1 MSTEATTPTRSTGT
15 DTDTI
20 LRVRDLHV
28 RFPTPRGEVHAV
40 RGVDL
45 ELRRGEVLGIVGES
59 GSGKS
64 VTSLAVLGLLPD
76 TTRVDGSIELDGEQL
91 VGRSDKQMSRLRGA
105 KVAMVFQDPLSAFT
119 PVYTIGE
126 QIAETVRIHRGGTK
140 QQARARAIELLQLVG
155 IPQADTRVD
164 AFPHEFSGGMR
175 QRAMIAMAMA
185 NDPEVILA
193 DEPTTALDVT
203 IQAQIIDVLR
213 TAQRETGAALVFV
226 SHDLGVIAGI
236 ADRIA
241 VMYAGRIVETASAV
255 DLFARPRMPYTI
267 GLIGALPRLDEST
280 GGPLVPIPGSPP
292 SLIGLPDACPF
303 ADRCP
308 LVADVCRGTEPALR
322 VLDVA
327 TGRPAETT
335 STGTNA
341 ATGTSPTTSTNATT
355 GTNAATGTGTG
366 TNPSNSAGTAT
377 PHAAACHRT
386 DEVAAA
392 HADAGAIFHL
402 PEIDAVPTAHVP
414 RADRTPVVQVEG
426 LTKTFPL
433 VKGAVFRRK
442 VGEVFAVDGV
452 DLDIRQGETL
462 GLVGESGSGKSTTLH
477 QLMDLEAP
485 EHGSVELFGAPVDTS
500 KSGARALRKR
510 ISMVF
515 QDPAASLDPRMSI
528 HDVVAEPLRAVG
540 ASADRIQDRVPELL
554 ELVGLRPSEADRYP
568 HEFSGGQR
576 QRISIARALAT
587 EPELVVLDEPVSA
600 LDVSIQAGVLN
611 LLADLKA
618 RLGLSYLFVS
628 HDLSV
633 IRHVADRVSVM
644 YLGRTVEEG
653 AVDEVFERPMHPYT
667 AALMSAVPVPDPV
680 LERSRTTILLPGD
693 PPSPTE
699 RQTGCRFRSRCP
711 LYAMLPDADK
721 RRCQQEVP
729 EKAAHRGGSVDHRA
743 ACHYPERV
751 ATLVA

>member
-1 MSTEATTPTRSTGT
+1 MSTITNGSAATPTTSTEP
-15 DTDTI
+15 I

-28 RFPTPRGEVHAV
+28 RFPTPRGTVHAV

-64 VTSLAVLGLLPD
+64 VTSMAVLGLLPD
-76 TTRVDGSIELDGEQL
+76 TTKVSGSVELDGEEL
-91 VGRSDKQMSRLRGA
+91 LGRSDKQMSRLRGDR
-105 KVAMVFQDPLSAFT
+105 VAMVFQDPLSAFT
-119 PVYTIGE
+119 PVYTIGD
-126 QIAETVRIHRGGTK
+126 QIAETVRLHRGASK
-140 QQARARAIELLQLVG
+140 AEARARAIELLELVG
-155 IPQADTRVD
+155 IPEPARRVD

-185 NDPEVILA
+185 NDPDVILA

-203 IQAQIIDVLR
+203 IQAQIIEVLR

-241 VMYAGRIVETASAV
+241 VMYAGRIVETATAEE
-255 DLFARPRMPYTI
+255 LFARPRMPYTI
-267 GLIGALPRLDEST
+267 GLIGALPRLDATDRS
-280 GGPLVPIPGSPP
+280 PLVPIPGSPP
-292 SLIGLPDACPF
+292 SLIDLPDACPF
-303 ADRCP
+303 AARCP
-308 LVADVCRGTEPALR
+308 LVSEVCRSTEP
-322 VLDVA
+322 VLVPPVGIGVA
-327 TGRPAETT
+327 AVDAAAGIDTAAAAPA
-335 STGTNA
+335 GI
-341 ATGTSPTTSTNATT
+341 
-355 GTNAATGTGTG
+355 
-366 TNPSNSAGTAT
+366 GTAGVSGSRLHPAGHT
-377 PHAAACHRT
+377 TACHRT
-386 DEVAAA
+386 AEVAAA
-392 HADAGAIFHL
+392 HADAGRIFSL
-402 PEIDAVPTAHVP
+402 PVIPDHAAAVAASRT
-414 RADRTPVVQVEG
+414 DREPVVHVEG

-452 DLDIRQGETL
+452 DLDIRRGETL

-477 QLMDLEAP
+477 QLMDLERP
-485 EHGSVELFGAPVDTS
+485 EAGTVELFGESLADATAR
-500 KSGARALRKR
+500 GAAGTRALRQR

-515 QDPAASLDPRMSI
+515 QDPSASLDPRMSVY
-528 HDVVAEPLRAVG
+528 DVVAEPLRAIG
-540 ASADRIQDRVPELL
+540 APASRIDERVPELL
-554 ELVGLRPSEADRYP
+554 GLVGLQAAEADRYP

-576 QRISIARALAT
+576 QRISIARALAV
-587 EPELVVLDEPVSA
+587 EPDLVVLDEPVSA

-611 LLADLKA
+611 LLAELKA

-680 LERSRTTILLPGD
+680 VERSRTTILLPGD

-699 RQTGCRFRSRCP
+699 RPTGCRFRSRCP
-711 LYAMLPDADK
+711 LYAILPEAER
-721 RRCQQEVP
+721 RRCEADEP
-729 EKAAHRGGSVDHRA
+729 EKARRRGEDVDHRA
-743 ACHYPERV
+743 ACHYPEKV
-751 ATLVA
+751 ASIAA

>member
-1 MSTEATTPTRSTGT
+1 MSTITNGSAATPTTSTEP
-15 DTDTI
+15 I

-28 RFPTPRGEVHAV
+28 RFPTPRGTVHAV

-64 VTSLAVLGLLPD
+64 VTSMAVLGLLPD
-76 TTRVDGSIELDGEQL
+76 TTKVTGSVELDGEEL
-91 VGRSDKQMSRLRGA
+91 LGRSDKQMSRLRGD

-119 PVYTIGE
+119 PVYTIGD
-126 QIAETVRIHRGGTK
+126 QIAETVRLHRGASK
-140 QQARARAIELLQLVG
+140 AEARDRAIELLELVG
-155 IPQADTRVD
+155 IPEAARRVD

-185 NDPEVILA
+185 NDPDVILA

-203 IQAQIIDVLR
+203 IQAQIIEVLR

-241 VMYAGRIVETASAV
+241 VMYAGRIVETATAEE
-255 DLFARPRMPYTI
+255 LFARPRMPYTI
-267 GLIGALPRLDEST
+267 GLIGALPRLDATDRS
-280 GGPLVPIPGSPP
+280 PLVPIPGSPP
-292 SLIGLPDACPF
+292 SLIGLSDACPF
-303 ADRCP
+303 AARCP
-308 LVADVCRGTEPALR
+308 LVTEVCRSTEPALAPP
-322 VLDVA
+322 VGIGVAAVDAAAGIDVDTA
-327 TGRPAETT
+327 
-335 STGTNA
+335 STA
-341 ATGTSPTTSTNATT
+341 LP
-355 GTNAATGTGTG
+355 
-366 TNPSNSAGTAT
+366 
-377 PHAAACHRT
+377 PHAAGHTAACHRT
-386 DEVAAA
+386 AEVAAA
-392 HADAGAIFHL
+392 HADAGRIFSL
-402 PEIDAVPTAHVP
+402 PVIPEHPAAVQASRT
-414 RADRTPVVQVEG
+414 DREPVVLVEG

-452 DLDIRQGETL
+452 DLDIRRGETL

-477 QLMDLEAP
+477 QLMDLERP
-485 EHGSVELFGAPVDTS
+485 ESGTVELFGESLAEATAR
-500 KSGARALRKR
+500 GAAGTRALRQR

-515 QDPAASLDPRMSI
+515 QDPSASLDPRMSVY
-528 HDVVAEPLRAVG
+528 DVVAEPLRAIG
-540 ASADRIQDRVPELL
+540 APASRIDERVPELL
-554 ELVGLRPSEADRYP
+554 GLVGLQAAEADRYP

-576 QRISIARALAT
+576 QRISIARALAV
-587 EPELVVLDEPVSA
+587 EPDLVVLDEPVSA

-611 LLADLKA
+611 LLAELKA

-680 LERSRTTILLPGD
+680 VERSRTTILLPGD

-699 RQTGCRFRSRCP
+699 RLTGCRFRSRCP
-711 LYAMLPDADK
+711 LYAILPEAER
-721 RRCQQEVP
+721 RRCETEAP
-729 EKAAHRGGSVDHRA
+729 EKAPRRGEDVDHRG
-743 ACHYPERV
+743 ACHYPEKV
-751 ATLVA
+751 ATIAA

>member
-1 MSTEATTPTRSTGT
+1 MSTITNGSTTATTSTEP
-15 DTDTI
+15 I

-28 RFPTPRGEVHAV
+28 RFPTPRGTVHAV

-45 ELRRGEVLGIVGES
+45 DLRRGEVLGIVGES

-64 VTSLAVLGLLPD
+64 VTSMAVLGLLPD
-76 TTRVDGSIELDGEQL
+76 TTSISGSVELDGEEL
-91 VGRSDKQMSRLRGA
+91 LGRSDKQMSRLRGD

-119 PVYTIGE
+119 PVYTIGD
-126 QIAETVRIHRGGTK
+126 QIAETVRLHRGASK
-140 QQARARAIELLQLVG
+140 AEARARAIELLELVG
-155 IPQADTRVD
+155 IPEPGRRVD

-185 NDPEVILA
+185 NDPDVILA

-203 IQAQIIDVLR
+203 IQAQIIEVLR

-241 VMYAGRIVETASAV
+241 VMYAGRIVETASAEE
-255 DLFARPRMPYTI
+255 LFARPRMPYTI
-267 GLIGALPRLDEST
+267 GLIGALPRLDATDRS
-280 GGPLVPIPGSPP
+280 PLVPIPGSPP
-292 SLIGLPDACPF
+292 SLIDLPDACPF
-303 ADRCP
+303 AARCP
-308 LVADVCRGTEPALR
+308 LVSEVCRSTEPVLAPPVIVDGAPAGADVTA
-322 VLDVA
+322 A
-327 TGRPAETT
+327 TSASRPAEP
-335 STGTNA
+335 GTPLDH
-341 ATGTSPTTSTNATT
+341 T
-355 GTNAATGTGTG
+355 
-366 TNPSNSAGTAT
+366 
-377 PHAAACHRT
+377 AACHRT
-386 DEVAAA
+386 AEVAAA
-392 HADAGAIFHL
+392 HADAGRIFSL
-402 PEIDAVPTAHVP
+402 PVIPDHGAVSPTA
-414 RADRTPVVQVEG
+414 RADREPVVHVDG

-442 VGEVFAVDGV
+442 VGEVYAVDGV
-452 DLDIRQGETL
+452 DLDIRRGETL

-477 QLMDLEAP
+477 QLMDLERP
-485 EHGSVELFGAPVDTS
+485 EAGAVELFGESLADATAR
-500 KSGARALRKR
+500 GAAGTRALRQR

-515 QDPAASLDPRMSI
+515 QDPSASLDPRMSVY
-528 HDVVAEPLRAVG
+528 DVVAEPLRAIG
-540 ASADRIQDRVPELL
+540 APASRIADRVPELL
-554 ELVGLRPSEADRYP
+554 ELVGLQAAEADRYP

-576 QRISIARALAT
+576 QRISIARALAV
-587 EPELVVLDEPVSA
+587 EPDLVVLDEPVSA

-611 LLADLKA
+611 LLAELKA

-667 AALMSAVPVPDPV
+667 AALMSAVPVPDPAV
-680 LERSRTTILLPGD
+680 ERARKTILLPGD

-699 RQTGCRFRSRCP
+699 RPTGCRFRSRCP
-711 LYAMLPDADK
+711 LYSLLPEDER
-721 RRCQQEVP
+721 RRCEQDEP
-729 EKAAHRGGSVDHRA
+729 EKAPRRGEDVDHRA
-743 ACHYPERV
+743 ACHYPEKV
-751 ATLVA
+751 PSIAA

>member
-1 MSTEATTPTRSTGT
+1 MSTITNGSATGSTT
-15 DTDTI
+15 TAEPI

-28 RFPTPRGEVHAV
+28 RFPTPRGTVHAV
-40 RGVDL
+40 RGLDL

-76 TTRVDGSIELDGEQL
+76 TTKVTGSVELDGEEL
-91 VGRSDKQMSRLRGA
+91 IGRSDKQMSRLRGD

-119 PVYTIGE
+119 PVYTIGD
-126 QIAETVRIHRGGTK
+126 QIAETVRLHRGASK
-140 QQARARAIELLQLVG
+140 AEARARAIELLGLVG
-155 IPQADTRVD
+155 IPEPARRVD

-185 NDPEVILA
+185 NDPDVILA

-203 IQAQIIDVLR
+203 IQAQIIEVLR

-241 VMYAGRIVETASAV
+241 VMYAGRIVETATAEE
-255 DLFARPRMPYTI
+255 LFARPRMPYTI
-267 GLIGALPRLDEST
+267 GLIGALPRLDATDRS
-280 GGPLVPIPGSPP
+280 PLVPIPGSPP
-292 SLIGLPDACPF
+292 SLIGLADACPF
-303 ADRCP
+303 AARCP
-308 LVADVCRGTEPALR
+308 LVSEVCRSTEP
-322 VLDVA
+322 VLEP
-327 TGRPAETT
+327 PA
-335 STGTNA
+335 GIDDPA
-341 ATGTSPTTSTNATT
+341 H
-355 GTNAATGTGTG
+355 
-366 TNPSNSAGTAT
+366 PSHAGGHSAGHT
-377 PHAAACHRT
+377 AACHRT
-386 DEVAAA
+386 AEVAAA
-392 HADAGAIFHL
+392 HADAGRIFTL
-402 PEIDAVPTAHVP
+402 PVIPEHAASTDAART
-414 RADRTPVVQVEG
+414 DREPVVHVEG

-442 VGEVFAVDGV
+442 VGDVYAVDGV
-452 DLDIRQGETL
+452 DLDIRRGETL

-477 QLMDLEAP
+477 QLMDLERP
-485 EHGSVELFGAPVDTS
+485 EAGTVELFGESLADATAR
-500 KSGARALRKR
+500 GAAGTRALRQR

-515 QDPAASLDPRMSI
+515 QDPSASLDPRMSVY
-528 HDVVAEPLRAVG
+528 DVVAEPLRAIG
-540 ASADRIQDRVPELL
+540 APASRIEERVPELL
-554 ELVGLRPSEADRYP
+554 GLVGLQAAEADRYP

-576 QRISIARALAT
+576 QRISIARALAV
-587 EPELVVLDEPVSA
+587 EPDLVVLDEPVSA

-611 LLADLKA
+611 LLAELKA

-680 LERSRTTILLPGD
+680 VERSRTTILLPGD

-699 RQTGCRFRSRCP
+699 RPTGCRFRSRCP
-711 LYAMLPDADK
+711 LYAVLPEAER
-721 RRCQQEVP
+721 RRCEEDTP
-729 EKAAHRGGSVDHRA
+729 EKAPRRGEDVDHRA
-743 ACHYPERV
+743 ACHYPEKV
-751 ATLVA
+751 ASIAA

>member
-1 MSTEATTPTRSTGT
+1 MSTITNGSAATPTTT
-15 DTDTI
+15 TEPI

-28 RFPTPRGEVHAV
+28 RFPTPRGSVHAV

-64 VTSLAVLGLLPD
+64 VTSMAVLGLLPD
-76 TTRVDGSIELDGEQL
+76 TTAVSGSVELDGEEL
-91 VGRSDKQMSRLRGA
+91 LGRSDKQMSRLRGD

-119 PVYTIGE
+119 PVYTIGD
-126 QIAETVRIHRGGTK
+126 QIAETVRLHRGASK
-140 QQARARAIELLQLVG
+140 AEARARAIELLELVG
-155 IPQADTRVD
+155 IPEPGRRVD

-185 NDPEVILA
+185 NDPDVILA

-203 IQAQIIDVLR
+203 IQAQIIEVLR

-241 VMYAGRIVETASAV
+241 VMYAGRIVETATAEE
-255 DLFARPRMPYTI
+255 LFARPRMPYTI
-267 GLIGALPRLDEST
+267 GLIGALPRLDASDRS
-280 GGPLVPIPGSPP
+280 PLVPIPGAPP

-303 ADRCP
+303 AARCP
-308 LVADVCRGTEPALR
+308 LVSEVCRSTEP
-322 VLDVA
+322 VLAPPVDIAV
-327 TGRPAETT
+327 GGETT
-335 STGTNA
+335 VVGADPVTV
-341 ATGTSPTTSTNATT
+341 P
-355 GTNAATGTGTG
+355 
-366 TNPSNSAGTAT
+366 AGHT
-377 PHAAACHRT
+377 AACHRT
-386 DEVAAA
+386 AEVAAA
-392 HADAGAIFHL
+392 HADAGRIFSLPVL
-402 PEIDAVPTAHVP
+402 PEHATRVEAM
-414 RADRTPVVQVEG
+414 RAAREPVVHVEG

-433 VKGAVFRRK
+433 VKGSVFRRK
-442 VGEVFAVDGV
+442 VGDVHAVDGV
-452 DLDIRQGETL
+452 DLDIRRGETL

-477 QLMDLEAP
+477 QLMDLDRPEA
-485 EHGSVELFGAPVDTS
+485 GTVELFGESLADATAR
-500 KSGARALRKR
+500 GAAGTRALRQR

-515 QDPAASLDPRMSI
+515 QDPSASLDPRMSVY
-528 HDVVAEPLRAVG
+528 DVVAEPLRAVG
-540 ASADRIQDRVPELL
+540 APASRISERVPELL
-554 ELVGLRPSEADRYP
+554 ELVGLRAAEADRYP

-576 QRISIARALAT
+576 QRISIARALAV
-587 EPELVVLDEPVSA
+587 EPDLVVLDEPVSA

-611 LLADLKA
+611 LLAELKA

-653 AVDEVFERPMHPYT
+653 AVDDVFERPMHPYT

-680 LERSRTTILLPGD
+680 VERARKTILLPGD

-699 RQTGCRFRSRCP
+699 RPTGCRFRSRCP
-711 LYAMLPDADK
+711 LYALLPEDER
-721 RRCQQEVP
+721 RRCEQEEP
-729 EKAAHRGGSVDHRA
+729 EKAPRRGEDVDHRA
-743 ACHYPERV
+743 ACHYPEKV
-751 ATLVA
+751 PSIAA

>member
-1 MSTEATTPTRSTGT
+1 MSVADDRGSSMSTITNGSTTGATTTEP
-15 DTDTI
+15 I

-28 RFPTPRGEVHAV
+28 RFPTPRGTVHAV

-64 VTSLAVLGLLPD
+64 VTSMAVLGLLPD
-76 TTRVDGSIELDGEQL
+76 TTKVSGSVELAGEEL
-91 VGRSDKQMSRLRGA
+91 LGRSDKQMSRLRGD

-119 PVYTIGE
+119 PVYTIGD
-126 QIAETVRIHRGGTK
+126 QIAETVRLHRGASK
-140 QQARARAIELLQLVG
+140 AEARARAIELLELVG
-155 IPQADTRVD
+155 IPEPGRRVD

-185 NDPEVILA
+185 NDPDVILA

-203 IQAQIIDVLR
+203 IQAQIIEVLR

-241 VMYAGRIVETASAV
+241 VMYAGRIVETATAEE
-255 DLFARPRMPYTI
+255 LFARPRMPYTI
-267 GLIGALPRLDEST
+267 GLIGALPRLDATDRS
-280 GGPLVPIPGSPP
+280 PLVPIPGAPP

-308 LVADVCRGTEPALR
+308 LVSEVCRSTEP
-322 VLDVA
+322 VLAPPVDIA
-327 TGRPAETT
+327 PGPD
-335 STGTNA
+335 GTA
-341 ATGTSPTTSTNATT
+341 ANATRT
-355 GTNAATGTGTG
+355 VPVGHT
-366 TNPSNSAGTAT
+366 
-377 PHAAACHRT
+377 AACHRT
-386 DEVAAA
+386 AEVAAA
-392 HADAGAIFHL
+392 HADAGRIFSL
-402 PEIDAVPTAHVP
+402 PVIPDHSAEVDVARTA
-414 RADRTPVVQVEG
+414 REPVVHVEG

-433 VKGAVFRRK
+433 VKGSVFRRK
-442 VGEVFAVDGV
+442 VGDVHAVDGV
-452 DLDIRQGETL
+452 DLDIRRGETL

-477 QLMDLEAP
+477 QLMDLDRPEA
-485 EHGSVELFGAPVDTS
+485 GSVELFGESLADATAR
-500 KSGARALRKR
+500 GAAGTRALRQR

-515 QDPAASLDPRMSI
+515 QDPSASLDPRMSVY
-528 HDVVAEPLRAVG
+528 DVVAEPLRAVG
-540 ASADRIQDRVPELL
+540 APASRIAERVPELL
-554 ELVGLRPSEADRYP
+554 ELVGLRAAEADRYP

-576 QRISIARALAT
+576 QRISIARALAV
-587 EPELVVLDEPVSA
+587 EPDLVVLDEPVSA

-611 LLADLKA
+611 LLAELKA

-667 AALMSAVPVPDPV
+667 AALMSAVPVPDPAV
-680 LERSRTTILLPGD
+680 ERARKTILLPGD

-699 RQTGCRFRSRCP
+699 RPTGCRFRSRCP
-711 LYAMLPDADK
+711 LYALLPEDER
-721 RRCQQEVP
+721 RRCEQEEP
-729 EKAAHRGGSVDHRA
+729 AKAPRRGEDVDHRA
-743 ACHYPERV
+743 ACHYPEKV
-751 ATLVA
+751 PSIAA

>member
-1 MSTEATTPTRSTGT
+1 MSTITNGSTTGATTTEP
-15 DTDTI
+15 I

-28 RFPTPRGEVHAV
+28 RFPTPRGTVHAV

-64 VTSLAVLGLLPD
+64 VTSMAVLGLLPD
-76 TTRVDGSIELDGEQL
+76 TTEVSGSVELDGEEL
-91 VGRSDKQMSRLRGA
+91 LGRSDKQMSRLRGH

-119 PVYTIGE
+119 PVYTIGD
-126 QIAETVRIHRGGTK
+126 QIAETVRLHRGASK
-140 QQARARAIELLQLVG
+140 AEARARAIELLELVG
-155 IPQADTRVD
+155 IPEPGRRVD

-185 NDPEVILA
+185 NDPDVILA

-203 IQAQIIDVLR
+203 IQAQIIEVLR

-241 VMYAGRIVETASAV
+241 VMYAGRIVETATAEE
-255 DLFARPRMPYTI
+255 LFARPRMPYTI
-267 GLIGALPRLDEST
+267 GLIGALPRLDASDRS
-280 GGPLVPIPGSPP
+280 PLVPIPGAPP

-308 LVADVCRGTEPALR
+308 LVSAVCRSTEP
-322 VLDVA
+322 VLAPPVDVVPGA
-327 TGRPAETT
+327 DT
-335 STGTNA
+335 A
-341 ATGTSPTTSTNATT
+341 AS
-355 GTNAATGTGTG
+355 
-366 TNPSNSAGTAT
+366 GTART
-377 PHAAACHRT
+377 VPVGHTAACHRT
-386 DEVAAA
+386 AEVAAA
-392 HADAGAIFHL
+392 HADAGRIFSL
-402 PEIDAVPTAHVP
+402 PVIPDHSARIEAT
-414 RADRTPVVQVEG
+414 RTDREPVVHVEG

-433 VKGAVFRRK
+433 VKGSVFRRK
-442 VGEVFAVDGV
+442 VGDVFAVDGV
-452 DLDIRQGETL
+452 DLDIRRGETL

-477 QLMDLEAP
+477 QLMDLERP
-485 EHGSVELFGAPVDTS
+485 EAGTVELFGESLADATAR
-500 KSGARALRKR
+500 GAAGTRALRQR

-515 QDPAASLDPRMSI
+515 QDPSASLDPRMSVY
-528 HDVVAEPLRAVG
+528 DVVAEPLRAVG
-540 ASADRIQDRVPELL
+540 APSSRVADRVPELL
-554 ELVGLRPSEADRYP
+554 ELVGLRAAEADRYP

-576 QRISIARALAT
+576 QRISIARALAV
-587 EPELVVLDEPVSA
+587 EPDLVVLDEPVSA

-611 LLADLKA
+611 LLAELKA

-680 LERSRTTILLPGD
+680 VERARRTILLPGD

-699 RQTGCRFRSRCP
+699 RPTGCRFRSRCP
-711 LYAMLPDADK
+711 LYALLPEDER
-721 RRCQQEVP
+721 RRCEQEEP
-729 EKAAHRGGSVDHRA
+729 EKAPRRGEDVDHRA
-743 ACHYPERV
+743 ACHYPEKV
-751 ATLVA
+751 PSIAA

>member
-1 MSTEATTPTRSTGT
+1 MSTITNGSGTTSTT
-15 DTDTI
+15 TAEPI

-28 RFPTPRGEVHAV
+28 RFPTPRGTVHAV

-64 VTSLAVLGLLPD
+64 VTSMAVLGLLPD
-76 TTRVDGSIELDGEQL
+76 TTNVSGSVELDGEEL
-91 VGRSDKQMSRLRGA
+91 LGRSDKQMSRLRGD

-119 PVYTIGE
+119 PVYTIGD
-126 QIAETVRIHRGGTK
+126 QIAETVRLHRGASK
-140 QQARARAIELLQLVG
+140 AEARARAIELLGLVG
-155 IPQADTRVD
+155 IPEPARRVD

-185 NDPEVILA
+185 NDPDVILA

-203 IQAQIIDVLR
+203 IQAQIIEVLR

-241 VMYAGRIVETASAV
+241 VMYAGRIVETATAEE
-255 DLFARPRMPYTI
+255 LFARPRMPYTI
-267 GLIGALPRLDEST
+267 GLIGALPRLDARDRS
-280 GGPLVPIPGSPP
+280 PLVPIPGSPP

-303 ADRCP
+303 AARCP
-308 LVADVCRGTEPALR
+308 LVSEVCRSTEP
-322 VLDVA
+322 VLAPPVGIGVA
-327 TGRPAETT
+327 AVD
-335 STGTNA
+335 A
-341 ATGTSPTTSTNATT
+341 AAGIDT
-355 GTNAATGTGTG
+355 
-366 TNPSNSAGTAT
+366 AGTAT
-377 PHAAACHRT
+377 AAASTSHSHAAGHTAACHRT
-386 DEVAAA
+386 AEVAAA
-392 HADAGAIFHL
+392 HADAGRIFSL
-402 PEIDAVPTAHVP
+402 PVIPEHAATVETS
-414 RADRTPVVQVEG
+414 RTDREPVVHVEG

-442 VGEVFAVDGV
+442 VGDVYAVDGV
-452 DLDIRQGETL
+452 DLDIRRGETL

-477 QLMDLEAP
+477 QLMDLERP
-485 EHGSVELFGAPVDTS
+485 EAGTVELFGESLADATAR
-500 KSGARALRKR
+500 GAAGTRALRQR

-515 QDPAASLDPRMSI
+515 QDPSASLDPRMSVY
-528 HDVVAEPLRAVG
+528 DVVAEPLRAIG
-540 ASADRIQDRVPELL
+540 APASRIDERVPELL
-554 ELVGLRPSEADRYP
+554 GLVGLQAAEADRYP

-576 QRISIARALAT
+576 QRISIARALAV
-587 EPELVVLDEPVSA
+587 EPDLVVLDEPVSA

-611 LLADLKA
+611 LLAELKA

-680 LERSRTTILLPGD
+680 VERSRTTILLPGD

-699 RQTGCRFRSRCP
+699 RPTGCRFRSRCP
-711 LYAMLPDADK
+711 LYAILPEAER
-721 RRCQQEVP
+721 RRCEEEAP
-729 EKAAHRGGSVDHRA
+729 EKAPRRGEDVDHRA
-743 ACHYPERV
+743 ACHYPEKV
-751 ATLVA
+751 ASIAA

>member
-1 MSTEATTPTRSTGT
+1 MSTITNGSATTSTT
-15 DTDTI
+15 TAEPI

-28 RFPTPRGEVHAV
+28 RFPTPRGTVHAV

-64 VTSLAVLGLLPD
+64 VTSMAVLGLLPD
-76 TTRVDGSIELDGEQL
+76 TTKVTGSVELDGEEL
-91 VGRSDKQMSRLRGA
+91 LGRSDKQMSRLRGD

-119 PVYTIGE
+119 PVYTIGD
-126 QIAETVRIHRGGTK
+126 QIAETVRLHRGASK
-140 QQARARAIELLQLVG
+140 ADARARAIELLGLVG
-155 IPQADTRVD
+155 IPEPARRVD

-185 NDPEVILA
+185 NDPDVILA

-203 IQAQIIDVLR
+203 IQAQIIEVLR

-241 VMYAGRIVETASAV
+241 VMYAGRIVETATAEE
-255 DLFARPRMPYTI
+255 LFARPRMPYTI
-267 GLIGALPRLDEST
+267 GLIGALPRLDARDRS
-280 GGPLVPIPGSPP
+280 PLVPIPGSPP

-303 ADRCP
+303 AARCP
-308 LVADVCRGTEPALR
+308 LVSEVCRSSEP
-322 VLDVA
+322 VLAPPVGIGVA
-327 TGRPAETT
+327 AVDAAAGID
-335 STGTNA
+335 TGTA
-341 ATGTSPTTSTNATT
+341 P
-355 GTNAATGTGTG
+355 
-366 TNPSNSAGTAT
+366 AGTAGAGASHS
-377 PHAAACHRT
+377 HAAGHTAACHRT
-386 DEVAAA
+386 AEVAAA
-392 HADAGAIFHL
+392 HADAGRIFTL
-402 PEIDAVPTAHVP
+402 PVIPEHAATVDAS
-414 RADRTPVVQVEG
+414 RTEREPVVHVEG

-442 VGEVFAVDGV
+442 VGDVYAVDGV
-452 DLDIRQGETL
+452 DLDIRRGETL

-477 QLMDLEAP
+477 QLMDLERP
-485 EHGSVELFGAPVDTS
+485 EAGTVELFGESLADATAR
-500 KSGARALRKR
+500 GAAGTRALRQR

-515 QDPAASLDPRMSI
+515 QDPSASLDPRMSVY
-528 HDVVAEPLRAVG
+528 DVVAEPLRAIG
-540 ASADRIQDRVPELL
+540 APTSRIDERVPELL
-554 ELVGLRPSEADRYP
+554 GLVGLQAAEADRYP

-576 QRISIARALAT
+576 QRISIARALAV
-587 EPELVVLDEPVSA
+587 EPDLVVLDEPVSA

-611 LLADLKA
+611 LLAELKA

-680 LERSRTTILLPGD
+680 VERSRTTILLPGD

-699 RQTGCRFRSRCP
+699 RPTGCRFRSRCP
-711 LYAMLPDADK
+711 LYAILPEAER
-721 RRCQQEVP
+721 RRCEEEAP
-729 EKAAHRGGSVDHRA
+729 EKAPRRGEDVDHRA
-743 ACHYPERV
+743 ACHYPEKV
-751 ATLVA
+751 ASIAA

>member
-1 MSTEATTPTRSTGT
+1 MSTITNGSAATPTTSTEP
-15 DTDTI
+15 I

-28 RFPTPRGEVHAV
+28 RFPTPRGTVHAV

-76 TTRVDGSIELDGEQL
+76 TTKVTGSVELDGEEL
-91 VGRSDKQMSRLRGA
+91 LGRSDKQMSRLRGD

-119 PVYTIGE
+119 PVYTIGD
-126 QIAETVRIHRGGTK
+126 QIAETVRLHRGASK
-140 QQARARAIELLQLVG
+140 AEARARAIELLGLVG
-155 IPQADTRVD
+155 IPEPARRVD

-185 NDPEVILA
+185 NDPDVILA

-203 IQAQIIDVLR
+203 IQAQIIEVLR

-241 VMYAGRIVETASAV
+241 VMYAGRIVETATAEE
-255 DLFARPRMPYTI
+255 LFARPRMPYTI
-267 GLIGALPRLDEST
+267 GLIGALPRLDATDRS
-280 GGPLVPIPGSPP
+280 PLVPIPGSPP

-303 ADRCP
+303 AARCP
-308 LVADVCRGTEPALR
+308 LVSEVCRSTEP
-322 VLDVA
+322 VLAPPVGIGVTAVD
-327 TGRPAETT
+327 
-335 STGTNA
+335 A
-341 ATGTSPTTSTNATT
+341 AAGLDTAD
-355 GTNAATGTGTG
+355 AAAAGLGAAAAG
-366 TNPSNSAGTAT
+366 APSHAAGHT
-377 PHAAACHRT
+377 AACHRT
-386 DEVAAA
+386 AEVAAA
-392 HADAGAIFHL
+392 HADAGRIFSL
-402 PEIDAVPTAHVP
+402 PVIPEHAAAVAASRT
-414 RADRTPVVQVEG
+414 DREPVVHVEG

-452 DLDIRQGETL
+452 DLDIRRGETL

-477 QLMDLEAP
+477 QLMDLERP
-485 EHGSVELFGAPVDTS
+485 EAGTVELFGESLADATAR
-500 KSGARALRKR
+500 GAAGTRALRQR

-515 QDPAASLDPRMSI
+515 QDPSASLDPRMSVY
-528 HDVVAEPLRAVG
+528 DVVAEPLRAIG
-540 ASADRIQDRVPELL
+540 APASRIDERVPELL
-554 ELVGLRPSEADRYP
+554 GLVGLRAAEADRYP

-576 QRISIARALAT
+576 QRISIARALAV
-587 EPELVVLDEPVSA
+587 EPDLLVLDEPVSA

-611 LLADLKA
+611 LLAELKA

-680 LERSRTTILLPGD
+680 VERARTTILLPGD

-699 RQTGCRFRSRCP
+699 RPTGCRFRSRCP
-711 LYAMLPDADK
+711 LFAILPEAER
-721 RRCQQEVP
+721 RRCETDEP
-729 EKAAHRGGSVDHRA
+729 EKAPRRGEDVDHRA
-743 ACHYPERV
+743 ACHYPEKV
-751 ATLVA
+751 ASIAA

>member
-1 MSTEATTPTRSTGT
+1 MSTITNGSATTSTST
-15 DTDTI
+15 EPI

-28 RFPTPRGEVHAV
+28 RFPTPRGTVHAV

-45 ELRRGEVLGIVGES
+45 DLRRGEVLGIVGES

-64 VTSLAVLGLLPD
+64 VTSMAVLGLLPD
-76 TTRVDGSIELDGEQL
+76 TTKVSGSVELDGEEL
-91 VGRSDKQMSRLRGA
+91 LGRSDKQMSRIRGD

-119 PVYTIGE
+119 PVYTIGD
-126 QIAETVRIHRGGTK
+126 QIAETVRLHRGASK
-140 QQARARAIELLQLVG
+140 AEARARAIELLELVG
-155 IPQADTRVD
+155 IPEPARRVD

-185 NDPEVILA
+185 NDPDVILA

-203 IQAQIIDVLR
+203 IQAQIIEVLR

-241 VMYAGRIVETASAV
+241 VMYAGRIVETATAEE
-255 DLFARPRMPYTI
+255 LFARPRMPYTI
-267 GLIGALPRLDEST
+267 GLIGALPRLDATDRS
-280 GGPLVPIPGSPP
+280 PLVPIPGSPP
-292 SLIGLPDACPF
+292 SLVGLPDACPF
-303 ADRCP
+303 AARCP
-308 LVADVCRGTEPALR
+308 LVSEVCRSSEPVLAPPVGIGVAAVDAAAGIDTAATTDTAATASGIAAPALQ
-322 VLDVA
+322 
-327 TGRPAETT
+327 
-335 STGTNA
+335 A
-341 ATGTSPTTSTNATT
+341 AGHT
-355 GTNAATGTGTG
+355 
-366 TNPSNSAGTAT
+366 
-377 PHAAACHRT
+377 AACHRT
-386 DEVAAA
+386 AEVAAA
-392 HADAGAIFHL
+392 HADAGRIFAL
-402 PEIDAVPTAHVP
+402 PVIPEHATVVEVS
-414 RADRTPVVQVEG
+414 RADRDPVVHVEG

-433 VKGAVFRRK
+433 VKGSVFRRK
-442 VGEVFAVDGV
+442 VGDVYAVDGV
-452 DLDIRQGETL
+452 DLDIRRGETL

-477 QLMDLEAP
+477 QLMDLERP
-485 EHGSVELFGAPVDTS
+485 EAGTVELFGESLADATS
-500 KSGARALRKR
+500 RGAAGTRTLRQR

-515 QDPAASLDPRMSI
+515 QDPSASLDPRMSVY
-528 HDVVAEPLRAVG
+528 DVVAEPLRAIG
-540 ASADRIQDRVPELL
+540 APASRIDERVPELL
-554 ELVGLRPSEADRYP
+554 GLVGLQAAEADRYP

-576 QRISIARALAT
+576 QRISIARALAV
-587 EPELVVLDEPVSA
+587 EPDLVVLDEPVSA

-611 LLADLKA
+611 LLAELKA

-680 LERSRTTILLPGD
+680 VERSRTTILLPGD

-699 RQTGCRFRSRCP
+699 RLTGCRFRSRCP
-711 LYAMLPDADK
+711 LFAILPEAER
-721 RRCQQEVP
+721 RRCEEAAP
-729 EKAAHRGGSVDHRA
+729 EKAPRRGEDVDHRA
-743 ACHYPERV
+743 ACHYPEKV
-751 ATLVA
+751 ASIAA

>member
-1 MSTEATTPTRSTGT
+1 MSTITNGSAATPTTT
-15 DTDTI
+15 TEPI

-28 RFPTPRGEVHAV
+28 RFPTPRGTVHAV

-64 VTSLAVLGLLPD
+64 VTSMAVLGLLPE
-76 TTRVDGSIELDGEQL
+76 TTKVTGSVELDGEEL
-91 VGRSDKQMSRLRGA
+91 LGRSDKQMSRLRGD

-119 PVYTIGE
+119 PVYTIGD
-126 QIAETVRIHRGGTK
+126 QIAETVRLHRGASK
-140 QQARARAIELLQLVG
+140 AEARARAIELLELVG
-155 IPQADTRVD
+155 IPEPARRVD

-185 NDPEVILA
+185 NDPDVILA

-203 IQAQIIDVLR
+203 IQAQIIEVLR

-241 VMYAGRIVETASAV
+241 VMYAGRIVETATAEE
-255 DLFARPRMPYTI
+255 LFARPRMPYTI
-267 GLIGALPRLDEST
+267 GLIGALPRLDATDRS
-280 GGPLVPIPGSPP
+280 PLVPIPGSPP
-292 SLIGLPDACPF
+292 SLIDLPDACPF
-303 ADRCP
+303 AARCP
-308 LVADVCRGTEPALR
+308 LVSEVCRSTEPALAPPVGIGIAAVDAAAVGTR
-322 VLDVA
+322 ADA
-327 TGRPAETT
+327 DETT
-335 STGTNA
+335 AS
-341 ATGTSPTTSTNATT
+341 
-355 GTNAATGTGTG
+355 
-366 TNPSNSAGTAT
+366 TAT
-377 PHAAACHRT
+377 PSAASASRPLHASGHTAACHRT
-386 DEVAAA
+386 AEVAAA
-392 HADAGAIFHL
+392 HADAGRIFAL
-402 PEIDAVPTAHVP
+402 
-414 RADRTPVVQVEG
+414 PVVPEHAAAVEASRTDREPVVHVEG

-442 VGEVFAVDGV
+442 VGDVYAVDGV
-452 DLDIRQGETL
+452 DLDIRRGETL

-477 QLMDLEAP
+477 QLMDLERP
-485 EHGSVELFGAPVDTS
+485 EAGTVELFGESLADATAR
-500 KSGARALRKR
+500 GAAGTRALRQR

-515 QDPAASLDPRMSI
+515 QDPSASLDPRVSVF
-528 HDVVAEPLRAVG
+528 DVVAEPLRAIG
-540 ASADRIQDRVPELL
+540 APASRIDERVPELL
-554 ELVGLRPSEADRYP
+554 GLVGLQAAEADRYP

-576 QRISIARALAT
+576 QRISIARALAV
-587 EPELVVLDEPVSA
+587 EPDLVVLDEPVSA

-611 LLADLKA
+611 LLAELKA

-680 LERSRTTILLPGD
+680 IERSRTTILLPGD

-699 RQTGCRFRSRCP
+699 RPTGCRFRSRCP
-711 LYAMLPDADK
+711 LYAILPEEER
-721 RRCQQEVP
+721 RRCEQESP
-729 EKAAHRGGSVDHRA
+729 EKAPRRGEDVDHRA
-743 ACHYPERV
+743 ACHYPEKV
-751 ATLVA
+751 PSIAA

>member
-1 MSTEATTPTRSTGT
+1 MSTTTTTT
-15 DTDTI
+15 ETV
-20 LRVRDLHV
+20 LRVRELDV

-64 VTSLAVLGLLPD
+64 VTSMAILGLLPE
-76 TTRVDGSIELDGEQL
+76 TTKVTGSIELEGQEL
-91 VGRSDKQMSRLRGA
+91 IGRSDKQMSKLRGA

-119 PVYTIGE
+119 PVYTIGD
-126 QIAETVRIHRGGTK
+126 QIAETVLVHRGGTK
-140 QQARARAIELLQLVG
+140 QQARARAVELLKLVG
-155 IPQADTRVD
+155 IPQAEQRVD

-185 NDPEVILA
+185 NDPDVILA

-213 TAQRETGAALVFV
+213 TAQQETGAALVFV

-241 VMYAGRIVETASAV
+241 VMYAGRIVETASAEE
-255 DLFARPRMPYTI
+255 LFARPRMPYTI
-267 GLIGALPRLDEST
+267 GLIGALPRLDESS

-292 SLIGLPDACPF
+292 SLIGLADACPF

-308 LVADVCRGTEPALR
+308 LAAAVCRGSEPPLAT
-322 VLDVA
+322 VDVA
-327 TGRPAETT
+327 
-335 STGTNA
+335 
-341 ATGTSPTTSTNATT
+341 
-355 GTNAATGTGTG
+355 
-366 TNPSNSAGTAT
+366 AGVAGEEPVDTAV
-377 PHAAACHRT
+377 PHAVACHRYE
-386 DEVAAA
+386 EVAAA
-392 HADAGAIFHL
+392 HADAGAIFRL
-402 PEIDAVPTAHVP
+402 PEIPAAATAVNAPTDRAGRDAVV
-414 RADRTPVVQVEG
+414 RVEG

-433 VKGAVFRRK
+433 LRGALFKRK
-442 VGEVFAVDGV
+442 VGQVFAVDGV
-452 DLDIRQGETL
+452 DLDIRKGETL

-477 QLMDLEAP
+477 QLMDLERP
-485 EHGSVELFGAPVDTS
+485 EHGTVELFGRPVVAT
-500 KSGARALRKR
+500 KQLRQR

-515 QDPAASLDPRMSI
+515 QDPAASLDPRMSVY
-528 HDVVAEPLRAVG
+528 DVVAEPLRAIG
-540 ASADRIQDRVPELL
+540 ASSDRIAERVPELL
-554 ELVGLRPSEADRYP
+554 GLVGLRAAEADRYP

-587 EPELVVLDEPVSA
+587 EPELIVLDEPVSA

-680 LERSRTTILLPGD
+680 VERSRRTILLPGD

-699 RQTGCRFRSRCP
+699 RPTGCRFRSRCP
-711 LYAMLPDADK
+711 LYAMLPESEQQ
-721 RRCQQEVP
+721 RCRDEVP
-729 EKAAHRGGSVDHRA
+729 EKAARRGAERDHRA
-743 ACHYPERV
+743 ACHYPEKV
-751 ATLVA
+751 PQLVA

>member
-1 MSTEATTPTRSTGT
+1 MSTITNGSTTGATTTEP
-15 DTDTI
+15 I

-28 RFPTPRGEVHAV
+28 RFPTPRGTVHAV

-64 VTSLAVLGLLPD
+64 VTSMAVLGLLPD
-76 TTRVDGSIELDGEQL
+76 TTEVSGSVELDGEEL
-91 VGRSDKQMSRLRGA
+91 LGRSDKQMSRLRGH

-119 PVYTIGE
+119 PVYTIGD
-126 QIAETVRIHRGGTK
+126 QIAETVRLHRGASK
-140 QQARARAIELLQLVG
+140 AEARARAIELLELVG
-155 IPQADTRVD
+155 IPEPGRRVD

-185 NDPEVILA
+185 NDPDVILA

-203 IQAQIIDVLR
+203 IQAQIIEVLR

-241 VMYAGRIVETASAV
+241 VMYAGRIVETATAEE
-255 DLFARPRMPYTI
+255 LFARPRMPYTI
-267 GLIGALPRLDEST
+267 GLIGALPRLDASDRS
-280 GGPLVPIPGSPP
+280 PLVPIPGAPP

-308 LVADVCRGTEPALR
+308 LVSAVCRSTEP
-322 VLDVA
+322 VLAPPVDVVPGA
-327 TGRPAETT
+327 DT
-335 STGTNA
+335 A
-341 ATGTSPTTSTNATT
+341 A
-355 GTNAATGTGTG
+355 
-366 TNPSNSAGTAT
+366 AGTART
-377 PHAAACHRT
+377 VPVGHTAACHRT
-386 DEVAAA
+386 AEVAAA
-392 HADAGAIFHL
+392 HADAGRIFSL
-402 PEIDAVPTAHVP
+402 PVIPDHSIRIEAT
-414 RADRTPVVQVEG
+414 RTDREPVVHVEG

-433 VKGAVFRRK
+433 VKGSVFRRK
-442 VGEVFAVDGV
+442 VGDVYAVDGV
-452 DLDIRQGETL
+452 DLDIRRGETL

-477 QLMDLEAP
+477 QLMDLERP
-485 EHGSVELFGAPVDTS
+485 EAGTVELFGESLADATAR
-500 KSGARALRKR
+500 GAAGTRALRQR

-515 QDPAASLDPRMSI
+515 QDPSASLDPRMSVY
-528 HDVVAEPLRAVG
+528 DVVAEPLRAVG
-540 ASADRIQDRVPELL
+540 APSSRIADRVPELL
-554 ELVGLRPSEADRYP
+554 ELVGLRAAEADRYP

-576 QRISIARALAT
+576 QRISIARALAV
-587 EPELVVLDEPVSA
+587 EPDLVVLDEPVSA

-611 LLADLKA
+611 LLAELKA

-680 LERSRTTILLPGD
+680 VERARRTILLPGD
-693 PPSPTE
+693 PPSPTD
-699 RQTGCRFRSRCP
+699 RPTGCRFRSRCP
-711 LYAMLPDADK
+711 LYALLPEDER
-721 RRCQQEVP
+721 RRCEQEEP
-729 EKAAHRGGSVDHRA
+729 EKAPRRGEHVDHRA
-743 ACHYPERV
+743 ACHYPEKV
-751 ATLVA
+751 PSIAA

>member
-1 MSTEATTPTRSTGT
+1 MSTTTTTT
-15 DTDTI
+15 ETV
-20 LRVRDLHV
+20 LRVRGLDV

-64 VTSLAVLGLLPD
+64 VTSMAILGLLPE
-76 TTRVDGSIELDGEQL
+76 TTKVTGSIELEGQEL
-91 VGRSDKQMSRLRGA
+91 VGRSDKQMSKLRGA

-119 PVYTIGE
+119 PVYTIGD
-126 QIAETVRIHRGGTK
+126 QIAETVLVHRGGTK
-140 QQARARAIELLQLVG
+140 QQARERAVELLKLVG
-155 IPQADTRVD
+155 IPQADRRVD

-185 NDPEVILA
+185 NDPDVILA

-241 VMYAGRIVETASAV
+241 VMYAGRIVETASAEE
-255 DLFARPRMPYTI
+255 LFARPRMPYTI
-267 GLIGALPRLDEST
+267 GLIGALPRLDESS

-292 SLIGLPDACPF
+292 SLIGLADACPF

-308 LVADVCRGTEPALR
+308 LAAAVCRGSEPPLAAI
-322 VLDVA
+322 DVA
-327 TGRPAETT
+327 AGVPGE
-335 STGTNA
+335 
-341 ATGTSPTTSTNATT
+341 
-355 GTNAATGTGTG
+355 
-366 TNPSNSAGTAT
+366 NPIDISV
-377 PHAAACHRT
+377 PHAVACHRYE
-386 DEVAAA
+386 EVAAA

-402 PEIDAVPTAHVP
+402 PEIPETGTAVTGPTDRAARDAVV
-414 RADRTPVVQVEG
+414 RVEG

-433 VKGAVFRRK
+433 LRGALFKRK

-452 DLDIRQGETL
+452 DLDIRKGETL

-477 QLMDLEAP
+477 QLMDLDRP
-485 EHGSVELFGAPVDTS
+485 EQGSVELFGRPVVAT
-500 KSGARALRKR
+500 KQLRQR

-515 QDPAASLDPRMSI
+515 QDPAASLDPRMSVY
-528 HDVVAEPLRAVG
+528 DVVAEPLRAIG
-540 ASADRIQDRVPELL
+540 ASSDRIAERVPALL
-554 ELVGLRPSEADRYP
+554 GLVGLRAAEADRYP

-680 LERSRTTILLPGD
+680 VERSRRTILLPGD

-699 RQTGCRFRSRCP
+699 RPTGCRFRSRCP
-711 LYAMLPDADK
+711 LYAMLPESEQQ
-721 RRCQQEVP
+721 RCRDEVP
-729 EKAAHRGGSVDHRA
+729 EKAARRGAERDHRA
-743 ACHYPERV
+743 ACHYPEKV
-751 ATLVA
+751 PQLVA

>member
-1 MSTEATTPTRSTGT
+1 MSTTTTTTTTTEPL
-15 DTDTI
+15 
-20 LRVRDLHV
+20 LRVRDLDV
-28 RFPTPRGEVHAV
+28 RFPTPRGVVHAV

-64 VTSLAVLGLLPD
+64 VTSMAILGLLPE
-76 TTRVDGSIELDGEQL
+76 TTKVTGSIALEGQELL
-91 VGRSDKQMSRLRGA
+91 GRSDKQLSKLRGA

-126 QIAETVRIHRGGTK
+126 QIAETVRVHRGASK
-140 QQARARAIELLQLVG
+140 QDARARAIELLELVG
-155 IPQADTRVD
+155 IPQAAQRVD

-185 NDPEVILA
+185 NDPDVILA

-241 VMYAGRIVETASAV
+241 VMYAGRIVETASA
-255 DLFARPRMPYTI
+255 DELFARPRMPYTI
-267 GLIGALPRLDEST
+267 GLIGALPRLDESS
-280 GGPLVPIPGSPP
+280 GEPLVPIPGSPP

-308 LVADVCRGTEPALR
+308 LAAAVCRGSEPPLAA
-322 VLDVA
+322 VDVA
-327 TGRPAETT
+327 AGVPGEGPVDT
-335 STGTNA
+335 SV
-341 ATGTSPTTSTNATT
+341 
-355 GTNAATGTGTG
+355 
-366 TNPSNSAGTAT
+366 
-377 PHAAACHRT
+377 PHAVACHRYE
-386 DEVAAA
+386 EVAEA
-392 HADAGAIFHL
+392 HADAGAIFRL
-402 PEIDAVPTAHVP
+402 PEIPDTGVAVT
-414 RADRTPVVQVEG
+414 TPAAREQRPAVVQVEG

-433 VKGAVFRRK
+433 VKGSVFKRK
-442 VGEVFAVDGV
+442 VGEVYAVDGV
-452 DLDIRQGETL
+452 DLDIRTGETL

-477 QLMDLEAP
+477 QLMDLERP
-485 EHGSVELFGAPVDTS
+485 EHGTVELFGQPVTAS
-500 KSGARALRKR
+500 KQLRQR

-515 QDPAASLDPRMSI
+515 QDPAASLDPRMSVY
-528 HDVVAEPLRAVG
+528 DVVAEPLRAIG
-540 ASADRIQDRVPELL
+540 AASDRIAERVPELL
-554 ELVGLRPSEADRYP
+554 GLVGLRAAEADRYP

-587 EPELVVLDEPVSA
+587 EPELIVLDEPVSA

-680 LERSRTTILLPGD
+680 VERARRTILLPGD

-699 RQTGCRFRSRCP
+699 RPTGCRFRSRCP
-711 LYAMLPDADK
+711 LYAMLPEAQQA
-721 RRCQQEVP
+721 RCRDEVP
-729 EKAAHRGGSVDHRA
+729 EKAPRAGAERDHRA
-743 ACHYPERV
+743 ACHYPEQV
-751 ATLVA
+751 PQLVA

>member
-1 MSTEATTPTRSTGT
+1 MSTITNGSTTGATTTEP
-15 DTDTI
+15 I
-20 LRVRDLHV
+20 VRVRDLHV
-28 RFPTPRGEVHAV
+28 RFPTPRGTVHAV

-64 VTSLAVLGLLPD
+64 VTSMAVLGLLPD
-76 TTRVDGSIELDGEQL
+76 TTKVSGSVELDGEEL
-91 VGRSDKQMSRLRGA
+91 LGRSDKQLSRLRGD

-119 PVYTIGE
+119 PVYTIGD
-126 QIAETVRIHRGGTK
+126 QIAETVRLHRGASK
-140 QQARARAIELLQLVG
+140 AEARARAIELLELVG
-155 IPQADTRVD
+155 IPEPSRRVD

-185 NDPEVILA
+185 NDPDVILA

-203 IQAQIIDVLR
+203 IQAQIIEVLR

-241 VMYAGRIVETASAV
+241 VMYAGRIVETATAEE
-255 DLFARPRMPYTI
+255 LFARPRMPYTI
-267 GLIGALPRLDEST
+267 GLIGALPRLDATDRS
-280 GGPLVPIPGSPP
+280 PLVPIPGAPP

-308 LVADVCRGTEPALR
+308 LVSEVCRSTEP
-322 VLDVA
+322 VLAPPVGVGDGA
-327 TGRPAETT
+327 DTI
-335 STGTNA
+335 A
-341 ATGTSPTTSTNATT
+341 A
-355 GTNAATGTGTG
+355 AARTA
-366 TNPSNSAGTAT
+366 SAGHT
-377 PHAAACHRT
+377 AACHRT
-386 DEVAAA
+386 AEVAAEQ
-392 HADAGAIFHL
+392 ADAGRIFSL
-402 PEIDAVPTAHVP
+402 PVIPQDADAVAFEAARTA
-414 RADRTPVVQVEG
+414 REPVVHVEG

-433 VKGAVFRRK
+433 VKGSVFRRK
-442 VGEVFAVDGV
+442 VGDVYAVDGV
-452 DLDIRQGETL
+452 DLDIRRGETL

-477 QLMDLEAP
+477 QLMDLDRPEA
-485 EHGSVELFGAPVDTS
+485 GTVELFGESLAEATAR
-500 KSGARALRKR
+500 GAAGTRALRQR

-515 QDPAASLDPRMSI
+515 QDPSASLDPRMSVY
-528 HDVVAEPLRAVG
+528 DVVAEPLRAVG
-540 ASADRIQDRVPELL
+540 APASRISERVPELL
-554 ELVGLRPSEADRYP
+554 ELVGLRAAEADRYP

-576 QRISIARALAT
+576 QRISIARALAV
-587 EPELVVLDEPVSA
+587 EPDLVVLDEPVSA

-611 LLADLKA
+611 LLAELKA

-653 AVDEVFERPMHPYT
+653 AVDDVFERPMHPYT

-680 LERSRTTILLPGD
+680 VERARKTILLPGD

-699 RQTGCRFRSRCP
+699 RPTGCRFRSRCP
-711 LYAMLPDADK
+711 LYALLPEDER
-721 RRCQQEVP
+721 RRCEQEEP
-729 EKAAHRGGSVDHRA
+729 EKAPRRGEDVDHRA
-743 ACHYPERV
+743 ACHYPEKV
-751 ATLVA
+751 PSIAA

>member
-1 MSTEATTPTRSTGT
+1 MSADRSTTTSTATTTTVDAP
-15 DTDTI
+15 I

-28 RFPTPRGEVHAV
+28 RFPTPRGLVHAV

-64 VTSLAVLGLLPD
+64 VTSMAILGLLPD
-76 TTRVDGSIELDGEQL
+76 TTQVSGSIELEGDQL
-91 VGRSDKQMSRLRGA
+91 LGRSDKQMSRLRGA

-126 QIAETVRIHRGGTK
+126 QIAETVRVHRGATK
-140 QQARARAIELLQLVG
+140 QQARERAIELLRLVG

-185 NDPEVILA
+185 NDPDVILA

-241 VMYAGRIVETASAV
+241 VMYAGRIVETASA
-255 DLFARPRMPYTI
+255 DELFARPRMPYTI
-267 GLIGALPRLDEST
+267 GLIGALPRLDQASGE
-280 GGPLVPIPGSPP
+280 PLVPIPGSPP
-292 SLIGLPDACPF
+292 SLIGLADACPF

-308 LVADVCRGTEPALR
+308 LAAAVCRGSEPPLAA
-322 VLDVA
+322 VDV
-327 TGRPAETT
+327 
-335 STGTNA
+335 
-341 ATGTSPTTSTNATT
+341 
-355 GTNAATGTGTG
+355 
-366 TNPSNSAGTAT
+366 SAGVPGEGAVDRSV
-377 PHAAACHRT
+377 PHAVACHRYE
-386 DEVAAA
+386 EVAQA

-402 PEIDAVPTAHVP
+402 PEIGPADAVPSTP
-414 RADRTPVVQVEG
+414 REQRDPVVHVEG

-442 VGEVFAVDGV
+442 VGEVYAVDGV

-477 QLMDLEAP
+477 QLMDLERP
-485 EHGSVELFGAPVDTS
+485 EHGTVELFGQPVAAS
-500 KSGARALRKR
+500 KQLRQR

-515 QDPAASLDPRMSI
+515 QDPAASLDPRMSVY
-528 HDVVAEPLRAVG
+528 DVVAEPLRAVG
-540 ASADRIQDRVPELL
+540 ASGDRIAARVPELL
-554 ELVGLRPSEADRYP
+554 GLVGLRAAEADRFP

-587 EPELVVLDEPVSA
+587 EPDLIVLDEPVSA

-611 LLADLKA
+611 LLAELKA

-644 YLGRTVEEG
+644 YLGRTVEDG
-653 AVDEVFERPMHPYT
+653 SVDEVFERPMHPYT
-667 AALMSAVPVPDPV
+667 AALMSAVPVPDPAV
-680 LERSRTTILLPGD
+680 ERTRATILLPGD

-711 LYAMLPDADK
+711 LYAMLPEGDRA
-721 RRCQQEVP
+721 RCRDEVP
-729 EKAAHRGGSVDHRA
+729 ANAPRRGADVDHRA
-743 ACHYPERV
+743 ACHYPEKV
-751 ATLVA
+751 PSLVA

>member
-1 MSTEATTPTRSTGT
+1 MSTTTTNT
-15 DTDTI
+15 DEI

-64 VTSLAVLGLLPD
+64 VTSMAILGLLPE
-76 TTRVDGSIELDGEQL
+76 TTVVTGSIDLDGQEL
-91 VGRSDKQMSRLRGA
+91 VGRSDRQMSKLRGS

-126 QIAETVRIHRGGTK
+126 QIAETVRIHRDVTK
-140 QQARARAIELLQLVG
+140 QQARERAIELLKLVG
-155 IPQADTRVD
+155 IPQAESRVD

-241 VMYAGRIVETASAV
+241 VMYAGRIVETASA
-255 DLFARPRMPYTI
+255 DELFARPRMPYTI
-267 GLIGALPRLDEST
+267 GLIGALPRLDESS

-292 SLIGLPDACPF
+292 SLIGLADACPF

-308 LVADVCRGTEPALR
+308 LAAETCRTSEPALE

-327 TGRPAETT
+327 AGVPGEAPVDT
-335 STGTNA
+335 SV
-341 ATGTSPTTSTNATT
+341 
-355 GTNAATGTGTG
+355 
-366 TNPSNSAGTAT
+366 

-386 DEVAAA
+386 DEVAKA
-392 HADAGAIFHL
+392 HADAGAIFTL
-402 PEIDAVPTAHVP
+402 PSIDTAPAAHVQ
-414 RADRTPVVQVEG
+414 RADRDPVVQVEG

-433 VKGAVFRRK
+433 VKGSVFRRK
-442 VGEVFAVDGV
+442 VGEVYAVDGV

-477 QLMDLEAP
+477 QLMDLERP
-485 EHGSVELFGAPVDTS
+485 EVGTVELFGAPVDTS
-500 KSGARALRKR
+500 KSGTKTLRNR

-515 QDPAASLDPRMSI
+515 QDPAASLDPRMTVY
-528 HDVVAEPLRAVG
+528 DVVAEPLRAVG
-540 ASADRIQDRVPELL
+540 ASAERIADRVPELI
-554 ELVGLRPSEADRYP
+554 ELVGLRSAEADRYP

-587 EPELVVLDEPVSA
+587 EPELIVLDEPVSA

-611 LLADLKA
+611 LLAELKA

-680 LERSRTTILLPGD
+680 VERNRTTILLPGD

-699 RQTGCRFRSRCP
+699 RRTGCRFRSRCP
-711 LYAMLPDADK
+711 LYAMLPDAQK
-721 RRCQQEVP
+721 SRCEDEVP
-729 EKAAHRGGSVDHRA
+729 EKTSHRGASVDHRA
-743 ACHYPERV
+743 ACHYPDQV
-751 ATLVA
+751 ATLTA

>member
-1 MSTEATTPTRSTGT
+1 MSVADDRGSSMSTITNGSTAGTT
-15 DTDTI
+15 DTEPI
-20 LRVRDLHV
+20 LRVRGLDV
-28 RFPTPRGEVHAV
+28 RFPTPRGTVHAV

-45 ELRRGEVLGIVGES
+45 DLRRGEVLGIVGES

-64 VTSLAVLGLLPD
+64 VTSMAVLGLLPD
-76 TTRVDGSIELDGEQL
+76 TTKVSGSVRLDGEEL
-91 VGRSDKQMSRLRGA
+91 LGRSDRQMSRLRGD

-119 PVYTIGE
+119 PVYTIGD
-126 QIAETVRIHRGGTK
+126 QIAETVRLHRGASK
-140 QQARARAIELLQLVG
+140 AEARARAIELLDLVG
-155 IPQADTRVD
+155 IPEPARRVD

-185 NDPEVILA
+185 NDPDVILA

-203 IQAQIIDVLR
+203 IQAQIIEVLR

-241 VMYAGRIVETASAV
+241 VMYAGRIVETATAEE
-255 DLFARPRMPYTI
+255 LFARPRMPYTI
-267 GLIGALPRLDEST
+267 GLIGALPRLDATDRS
-280 GGPLVPIPGSPP
+280 PLVPIPGSPP
-292 SLIGLPDACPF
+292 SLIAMPDACPF

-308 LVADVCRGTEPALR
+308 LVNEVCRSTEP
-322 VLDVA
+322 VLA
-327 TGRPAETT
+327 PPADIAAAPD
-335 STGTNA
+335 GTVPV
-341 ATGTSPTTSTNATT
+341 STT
-355 GTNAATGTGTG
+355 GTQSAPAGGAPTGT
-366 TNPSNSAGTAT
+366 T
-377 PHAAACHRT
+377 PVGVTTVGHTAACHRT
-386 DEVAAA
+386 AEVAAA
-392 HADAGAIFHL
+392 HADAGRIFSL
-402 PEIDAVPTAHVP
+402 PVIPEHDDVVATP
-414 RADRTPVVQVEG
+414 RGDREPVVHVEG

-433 VKGAVFRRK
+433 VKGSVFRRK
-442 VGEVFAVDGV
+442 VGDVYAVDGV
-452 DLDIRQGETL
+452 DLDIRRGETL

-477 QLMDLEAP
+477 QLMDLERP
-485 EHGSVELFGAPVDTS
+485 EAGAVELFGESLADATAR
-500 KSGARALRKR
+500 GAAGTRALRQR

-515 QDPAASLDPRMSI
+515 QDPSASLDPRMTVY
-528 HDVVAEPLRAVG
+528 DVVAEPLRAIG
-540 ASADRIQDRVPELL
+540 ASAARIDERVPELL
-554 ELVGLRPSEADRYP
+554 GLVGLQAAEADRYP

-576 QRISIARALAT
+576 QRISIARALAV
-587 EPELVVLDEPVSA
+587 EPDLVVLDEPVSA

-611 LLADLKA
+611 LLAELKA

-680 LERSRTTILLPGD
+680 VERARATILLPGD

-699 RQTGCRFRSRCP
+699 RPTGCRFRSRCP
-711 LYAMLPDADK
+711 LYALLPEDER
-721 RRCQQEVP
+721 RRCEQEEP
-729 EKAAHRGGSVDHRA
+729 EKAPRRGEDVDHRA
-743 ACHYPERV
+743 ACHYPEKV
-751 ATLVA
+751 PSIAA